1 MSHPVDPSQSLG
13 HAAWSPVAAPA
24 GEDGATHVFWSCDA
38 CGAIVG
44 FWRPGHGSE
53 PTSTE
58 DAPPA
63 DVGAYAGRVCG
74 T

>member
-1 MSHPVDPSQSLG
+1 MFSVDPGTNLG
-13 HAAWSPVAAPA
+13 HAAWSLTAAPA
-24 GEDGATHVFWSCDA
+24 GEDGSTHVFWACAS

-63 DVGAYAGRVCG
+63 DVGVYTGKICG